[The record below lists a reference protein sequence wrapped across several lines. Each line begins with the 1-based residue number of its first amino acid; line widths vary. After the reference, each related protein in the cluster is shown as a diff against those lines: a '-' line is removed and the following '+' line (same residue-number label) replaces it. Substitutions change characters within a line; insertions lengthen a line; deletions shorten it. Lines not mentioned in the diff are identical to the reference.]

1 MACVLQYEAAFRETG
16 NKVTDEVKT
25 IISTKLRGP
34 LSSVIIEEMNGVQKN
49 RGRAKHGSTCFR
61 RPPSAMAQTLQSGLL
76 ESKHRFTAVRPDL
89 PVKEKMTRLPREAFE
104 PKAAKRS
111 LAFDAIVS
119 TTSAVDYHSPAS
131 NKKCMNIA
139 DHQMLEDSKITFGRL
154 AHLDKAWQGAL
165 VDGKHN
171 IVVQHRRT
179 DREAFRCFVG
189 VASFE
194 SSACL
199 VWPCVAMSVD
209 GYPEQEYF
217 ELPGNEATPSMITI
231 FDMRS
236 PNIKACRVRW
246 LAPVNQ
252 WQELPGCKA
261 TLPVA
266 VRAFRS
272 GPWQG
277 LHEVAAHC
285 AFWQLGRSTLED
297 ICGILG
303 IDVVAGTDLVG
314 LLWTMI
320 QRVTGL
326 PDQGVLEILHQ
337 RLANLDISNSY
348 APEVLCLDEALA
360 VLEES
365 DKRAALEEQRSVPSK
380 VEAHKSFKRSYFAK
394 AKVVRQSA
402 AKAEG
407 RPRKR
412 AKKKQLFRETFED
425 SFDISQKESGARSP
439 AGRVGTATFAASPAL
454 VARSETG
461 RPLVEVRW
469 RTFSFACGTPT

>member
-1 MACVLQYEAAFRETG
+1 
-16 NKVTDEVKT
+16 
-25 IISTKLRGP
+25 
-34 LSSVIIEEMNGVQKN
+34 
-49 RGRAKHGSTCFR
+49 
-61 RPPSAMAQTLQSGLL
+61 
-76 ESKHRFTAVRPDL
+76 
-89 PVKEKMTRLPREAFE
+89 
-104 PKAAKRS
+104 
-111 LAFDAIVS
+111 
-119 TTSAVDYHSPAS
+119 
-131 NKKCMNIA
+131 
-139 DHQMLEDSKITFGRL
+139 
-154 AHLDKAWQGAL
+154 
-165 VDGKHN
+165 
-171 IVVQHRRT
+171 
-179 DREAFRCFVG
+179 
-189 VASFE
+189 
-194 SSACL
+194 
-199 VWPCVAMSVD
+199 
-209 GYPEQEYF
+209 
-217 ELPGNEATPSMITI
+217 MITI

-246 LAPVNQ
+246 WAPVNQ

-348 APEVLCLDEALA
+348 APEVLCLDEALD

-365 DKRAALEEQRSVPSK
+365 DKRVALEEQRSVPSK

-425 SFDISQKESGARSP
+425 SFDISQKDAKKFLPPEHASVWRS
-439 AGRVGTATFAASPAL
+439 V
-454 VARSETG
+454 TG
-461 RPLVEVRW
+461 RQGWNGHFRGLARISCAFGDGATSCRGALANVLVRLWDAYLTKNGLEW
-469 RTFSFACGTPT
+469 DSCPFDFDLDAA